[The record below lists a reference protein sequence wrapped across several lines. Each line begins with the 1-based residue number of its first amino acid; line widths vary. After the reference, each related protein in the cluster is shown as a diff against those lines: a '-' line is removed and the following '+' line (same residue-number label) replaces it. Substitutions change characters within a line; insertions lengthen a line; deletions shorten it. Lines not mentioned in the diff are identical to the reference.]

1 MNRNKKKKTTK
12 HSKPRSK
19 SSAHSSELSFKTDR
33 ESKQNKKTQN
43 RTKTTSNDSK
53 RKSSKQV
60 KPEEVEKTKK
70 NFLKKGHV
78 VSRKAFEMRNKPK
91 KRVQS
96 KMRDALEIR
105 KTAFQRL
112 VKEIVMAY
120 SPNIEYRFSLNAFNA
135 LHVACEDYLVALFED
150 SYLCALHAK
159 RVTLMKKDMILA
171 RRIRGEI
178 K

>member
-12 HSKPRSK
+12 PSKPRSK
-19 SSAHSSELSFKTDR
+19 SSDHSSELSFKTDS

-91 KRVQS
+91 KRVQA

>member
-12 HSKPRSK
+12 PSKPRSK
-19 SSAHSSELSFKTDR
+19 SSDHSSELSFKTDT
-33 ESKQNKKTQN
+33 ESKPNKKTQN

-53 RKSSKQV
+53 RQSSKQV

-91 KRVQS
+91 KRVQA
-96 KMRDALEIR
+96 KMRDAFEIR

>member
-1 MNRNKKKKTTK
+1 MNRNKKKKSSK
-12 HSKPRSK
+12 PSKPRSK
-19 SSAHSSELSFKTDR
+19 SSETSSELSFKSDI
-33 ESKQNKKTQN
+33 ENKQNKKTQN
-43 RTKTTSNDSK
+43 RTKTTSQNTK
-53 RKSSKQV
+53 RNST
-60 KPEEVEKTKK
+60 KPLNEEEIEQTKK

-91 KRVQS
+91 KRVQA
-96 KMRDALEIR
+96 KMKDALEIR

-112 VKEIVMAY
+112 VKDIVMTY